1 MKTFIRLLI
10 VLLFSIW
17 APSFGTTLNMTAKA
31 LNNNKMPVWCITQDV
46 CDFTGDDEHQSLTAQ
61 TRLVAITDIIPL
73 VKFDPVGL
81 YGLESIG
88 DMFIFVGFTLY
99 PIVLVVLF
107 WYLLFRLVLGI
118 MKLFRPGW

>member
-1 MKTFIRLLI
+1 
-10 VLLFSIW
+10 
-17 APSFGTTLNMTAKA
+17 
-31 LNNNKMPVWCITQDV
+31 MPVWCITQDA

-118 MKLFRPGW
+118 MTLFRPGW